1 MSLFD
6 NQIPLLRPWVGE
18 EEAAAAREVILSGW
32 LSQGPVVGEFEQALT
47 SRFGAEHGVATNSAT
62 SALHLAL
69 LVGGIEPGDEV
80 ICPATTCMAT
90 ANAIC
95 HAGAVPVFAEIDPA
109 TFNLDVEHAAARITP
124 RTRAIMVVHQI
135 GLPAAIDRFEA
146 LAARHDLLVV
156 EDAATAVG
164 ARFDGRYLGARGNP
178 TCFSFHPRKM
188 ITTGEGGML
197 LTASAEQAERARSLR
212 ATGASISDLTRHSAK
227 GTLQQEY
234 HDAGYNYRLTDMQAA
249 IGLVQLGRL
258 DEMLA
263 KRADQ
268 AAFYTAELA
277 TTAEFEPPHVPDR
290 TVPCWSS
297 YCIRVRPGGRRSRD
311 EIVEYMAA
319 ENVSTRRGIPPL
331 YKEPYFRDRDA
342 GLSFPVSEE
351 VEQNTMFLPIFPGM
365 TGEQQERVVTTLKKA
380 AVG

>member
-32 LSQGPVVGEFEQALT
+32 LSQGPKVAEFEGSLIT
-47 SRFGAEHGVATNSAT
+47 RFGARHGVATNSAT

-69 LVGGIEPGDEV
+69 LVGGIQPGDEV

-109 TFNLDVEHAAARITP
+109 TFNLDVEHAATRITP

-135 GLPAAIDRFEA
+135 GLPAAVDRFEE
-146 LAARHDLLVV
+146 LAAKHDLLIV

-164 ARFDGRYLGARGNP
+164 ARFDGQYLGARGNP

-197 LTASAEQAERARSLR
+197 MTASAEQAERARSLR
-212 ATGASISDLTRHSAK
+212 ATGASISDLTRHDAK
-227 GTLQQEY
+227 GLLVQEY
-234 HDAGYNYRLTDMQAA
+234 HDAGYNYRMTDMQAA

-258 DEMLA
+258 DEMLV
-263 KRADQ
+263 KRAEQ
-268 AAFYTAELA
+268 AAYYTTELA
-277 TTAEFEPPHVPDR
+277 ATAEFEPPHVPEDV
-290 TVPCWSS
+290 VPCWSS
-297 YCIRVRPGGRRSRD
+297 YCVRVRPGGGRTRD
-311 EIVEYMAA
+311 EIVEFMAA
-319 ENVSTRRGIPPL
+319 ENISTRRGIPPL
-331 YKEPYFRDRDA
+331 YKEPYFRARDE

-351 VEQNTMFLPIFPGM
+351 VERNTMFLPIFPGM
-365 TGEQQERVVTTLKKA
+365 TTVQQERVVTTLKKA
-380 AVG
+380 AGA